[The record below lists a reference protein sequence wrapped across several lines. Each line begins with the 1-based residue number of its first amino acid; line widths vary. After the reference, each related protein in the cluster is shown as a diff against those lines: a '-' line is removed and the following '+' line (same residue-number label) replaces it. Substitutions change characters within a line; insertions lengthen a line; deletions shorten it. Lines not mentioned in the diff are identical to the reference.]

1 MTTASLHDAIAN
13 ACAAVGIKP
22 PKRYSIGRWLTCDTL
37 AKNGKGDG
45 RVKIF
50 DHENG
55 GIAWNHQTG
64 RSVKFQA
71 DGKRLS
77 EAEQRK
83 IKRQTGKRRRE
94 DAEKRAIAAKAAEA
108 IVQAA
113 RPDRHPYLIAKGF
126 PDERMLTIED
136 PGRLIPEGRI
146 GDAMRKALP
155 AIVPDEGPY
164 LIVPAGQHRI
174 LTSLQI
180 ITPNGSKKNLLFGSM
195 SGVFHRVAAGQ
206 ALWICEG
213 LATALSV
220 RAALKFLG
228 SPATVLV
235 GFSAQNVAKLASRL
249 KSHKPIIVAD
259 HDKPVATFNAL
270 GTGEHFARQSGC
282 RWVMPPDRGDF
293 NDMHQRDGLRAVAM
307 LLREGVMR

>member
-1 MTTASLHDAIAN
+1 MAMTLHDAMAD

-22 PKRYSIGRWLTCDTL
+22 PRRYRIGRWLTCDTL
-37 AKNGKGDG
+37 AKNGRGDG
-45 RVKIF
+45 RVKI
-50 DHENG
+50 DDNG
-55 GIAWNHQTG
+55 RTGVAWNHQTG
-64 RSVKFQA
+64 QRAQFRM
-71 DGKRLS
+71 DGKQLN
-77 EAEQRK
+77 EAEQK
-83 IKRQTGKRRRE
+83 EIKRHTDKRRRE
-94 DAEKRAIAAKAAEA
+94 DAEKRATAAKAAEA

-136 PGRLIPEGRI
+136 PGRLIPEGPI

-164 LIVPAGQHRI
+164 LIAPARQHRT

-180 ITPNGSKKNLLFGSM
+180 ITPSGAKKNLLFGSM
-195 SGVFHRVAAGQ
+195 SGVFHRVALGRT
-206 ALWICEG
+206 LWICEG
-213 LATALSV
+213 LATGLSV
-220 RAALKFLG
+220 RAALKFIG
-228 SPATVLV
+228 QPATVLV
-235 GFSAQNVAKLASRL
+235 GFSAQNVAKLANRL

-259 HDKPVATFNAL
+259 NDKPVMTFKGL

-282 RWVMPPDRGDF
+282 RWVMPPRRGDF

-307 LLREGVMR
+307 RLREGIMR